1 MPEILNHELR
11 KVTLFSVI
19 LMGLTSVHHLYGAIV
34 YHTSWRLH
42 VLFFSI
48 PVIVITL
55 LLHRPLSRAVARS
68 WVFRLYWIIT
78 LLASIILIG
87 IFEGLYNHVLK
98 NILFF
103 SGFPQSGMDKLYP
116 HGAYEMPDNLLFEIT
131 GIMQGIIVIPLVIYF
146 VRLRQSGQKYKL

>member
-1 MPEILNHELR
+1 MPDLLNKEQR

-19 LMGLTSVHHLYGAIV
+19 LMCLTSVHHLYGAIA

-48 PVIVITL
+48 PVLVVTL
-55 LLHRPLSRAVARS
+55 LLNRAASRPP
-68 WVFRLYWIIT
+68 WVFWLYWIIT

-103 SGFPQSGMDKLYP
+103 SDFPKSSMKKLYP
-116 HGAYEMPDNLLFEIT
+116 QGAYEMPDNFFFEIS
-131 GIMQGIIVIPLVIYF
+131 GIMQGIIAIPLIIYF
-146 VRLRQSGQKYKL
+146 IRLTQAKYKL